1 MGKVATWMVCMI
13 FLVSCGGSDSG
24 GNSTS
29 APETTTI
36 TSVSPSV
43 FDVSGGERAYLE
55 SGPFQQQANYSVL
68 VNDVVATD
76 VEIESEQKLSFV
88 VPEGEKTGT
97 ANIVLMKDATV
108 AARLN
113 DKAEYSGV
121 VPLTVY
127 SITPSQVDLAVS
139 DTVVVVGKG
148 FNEQLTLYVA
158 DQPTS
163 YNLVNS
169 QRLEF
174 SLPAHLEGDINI
186 RLEQGEQS
194 LSPTAP
200 VNVTNNQVAISSLQP
215 AEINTSG
222 GTEVRILGGRFTPD
236 TRVSVAGTPVELV
249 TYISEQE
256 LLITTP
262 FHSPGTV
269 AVEVS
274 QGADANN
281 LKRATANLLY
291 IDPFADVQ
299 PYLVSATA
307 LSNTQV
313 RAQFSEPMSSSL
325 LQASYSFV
333 GEIGAAGL
341 AVTDIKFADTAQ
353 TTVDIDVLPMSEMNY
368 TLVVTG
374 ALDAS
379 GVAISLA
386 DRNQNN
392 QAIFAG
398 VGDSSQVD
406 SDNDGLSDSQ
416 EQRGFTVRYQT
427 LDGEWISEDVS
438 SDPLNADT
446 DGDGLNDIDEYTERT
461 HPRLADTD
469 RDQLG
474 DGDEAYK
481 FGSDPLKQDTDGDG
495 LHDFE
500 ELNFGTSLVLA
511 DTDGDQFRDYTEL
524 FERNRNPR
532 IADIPLPKVEVESLT
547 AAIDV
552 RYTSTEFNG
561 ESRTSEETFSTTRSR
576 ESGSSDTTTN
586 TVNIGAGWGD
596 GSPGATGNVLPSL
609 FQRLWV
615 AANYEDQQESSSYY
629 ANLNE
634 FNNSSA
640 SSFASETTSE
650 ITRDVVAGRI
660 TVAVNFSTLSDVAFT
675 LRDIELS
682 LIVRDNKNPD
692 AYKPIATLLPINT
705 DLEVNIGPLAAS
717 RGPILFHA
725 DAPIPSE
732 IEAIMKNPTPYAVE
746 VANYN
751 LVDENQRNFA
761 YSSQEVNE
769 RTATLAIVY
778 NDGQTAKEQHRIA
791 TSGLFD
797 LATGAQLGVSLDAA
811 LKGLQLYPV
820 DDAGKTVAEI
830 EISSQPSPAGDGA
843 LLPGE
848 VYLNRSYSIT
858 NGQLTR
864 VRSTQVQMESGQPK
878 GYDSWVLLNN
888 NGRAIPMADLST
900 TYLKQGETY
909 LLTYTRDVDGD
920 GLTLA
925 EEILLGTKDTQC
937 DTDGDTL
944 SDYREV
950 YGRPIPY
957 FLAGN
962 QNAPRAQLK
971 DLCEYG
977 AQYPIYD
984 ATTPEFYTW
993 RIGIFENS
1001 DVSIRSYRAYSN
1013 PLIADSDDDGLD
1025 DGTEFAMR
1033 TRSDELPP
1041 VWYSDPLLKDTDDD
1055 GLNDAKESELGS
1067 DLNIRDSDGDG
1078 LTDGLEV
1085 ALEND
1090 PLDGTDASRVNDQD
1104 NDGLIDRFEDSGA
1117 INACGYSYFYT
1128 GNFKPA
1134 STSDQDGDGLPDVW
1148 EYYLCTN
1155 PFSADTDGDKLSDF
1169 DEWNHSSTVDYENT
1183 DSNLTFNAQRFAQAK
1198 AACDYAKNCNLKSAI
1213 NGKESLKLGTN
1224 PLADDTDG
1232 DNLKDSE
1239 ELDGWQVWLEEYTS
1253 DGRVAPYNVTSDPLI
1268 ADADGDGLNDGEEY
1282 KAKTDPNK
1290 KDTDGDG
1297 RDDAKDRGDGFNPL
1311 QVDFEVEFSIRSIN
1325 ILENGEVLKDD
1336 KNAQEFAVLWFYYID
1351 LVSPLGNDESVQ
1363 FLPQEPKNTN
1373 ESKRVVL
1380 EAGFPSGNVK
1390 CSGND
1395 DLKGLISIKDGDSA
1409 LYDGDKA
1416 LKKTVVLNRYSKLYY
1431 SMKVGEMAD
1440 INKTPLCQTTERFDD
1455 TGNRIENNTTPPNL
1469 GLDLDW
1475 VMLSGGVGNSSYE
1488 ISGADFIGNE
1498 FQVYEYAPTEVRE
1511 LRAGD
1516 FSNNRPDI
1524 RIGIVG
1530 RRVEDN

>member
-1 MGKVATWMVCMI
+1 MI

-29 APETTTI
+29 APEKTTI
-36 TSVSPSV
+36 TSVSPSI
-43 FDVSGGERAYLE
+43 FDVRGGERAYLE

-108 AARLN
+108 VARLN

-158 DQPTS
+158 DQPTP
-163 YNLVNS
+163 YHLVNS
-169 QRLEF
+169 RRLEF
-174 SLPAHLEGDINI
+174 SLPVHLEGDINI

-222 GTEVRILGGRFTPD
+222 GTEVRILGGRFSPD
-236 TRVSVAGTPVELV
+236 TRVSVAGTPIELV

-269 AVEVS
+269 TVEVS
-274 QGADANN
+274 QGADDNN
-281 LKRATANLLY
+281 LKRATAHLLY

-374 ALDAS
+374 ARDAS

-392 QAIFAG
+392 QAIFYG
-398 VGDSSQVD
+398 VGDSSQAD

-438 SDPLNADT
+438 SDPLKADT

-469 RDQLG
+469 RDQLS
-474 DGDEAYK
+474 DGDEADQ

-511 DTDGDQFRDYTEL
+511 DTDGDQFSDYAEL

-532 IADIPLPKVEVESLT
+532 IADIPLPQVEVESLT

-576 ESGSSDTTTN
+576 ESGGSDTTTN
-586 TVNIGAGWGD
+586 TVSLGAGFGD
-596 GSPGATGNVLPSL
+596 GSAPEGGLS
-609 FQRLWV
+609 FV
-615 AANYEDQQESSSYY
+615 AGFLSRFWFSANYEDQQESSSYH

-650 ITRDVVAGRI
+650 ITREVIDGRI

-675 LRDIELS
+675 LRNIELS
-682 LIVRDNKNPD
+682 LIIRDNENPD

-705 DLEVNIGPLAAS
+705 DLEVNIGPLASS

-732 IEAIMKNPTPYAVE
+732 VEAIMKNPTPYAVE

-761 YSSQEVNE
+761 YSSQEINE

-888 NGRAIPMADLST
+888 NGRAIPVANLET

-925 EEILLGTKDTQC
+925 EEMLLGTKDTQC

-950 YGRPIPY
+950 YGKPIPY
-957 FLAGN
+957 FLAEN

-971 DLCEYG
+971 NLCEYG

-1041 VWYSDPLLKDTDDD
+1041 IWYSDPLLKDTDDD

-1085 ALEND
+1085 ALKND

-1104 NDGLIDRFEDSGA
+1104 NDGLIDRFEGSGA
-1117 INACGYSYFYT
+1117 INACGDSYFYT

-1224 PLADDTDG
+1224 PLVKDTDG
-1232 DNLKDSE
+1232 DGLKDNDE
-1239 ELDGWQVWLEEYTS
+1239 VDGWQVWLEEYTS
-1253 DGRVAPYNVTSDPLI
+1253 DGRVAPYNVTSNPLI

-1282 KAKTDPNK
+1282 KAKTDSNK

-1311 QVDFEVEFSIRSIN
+1311 QVDFEVEFSIRNIN
-1325 ILENGEVLKDD
+1325 VLENGEALTKGSPPNEVT
-1336 KNAQEFAVLWFYYID
+1336 NPQEFAAIYFYYID
-1351 LVSPLGNDESVQ
+1351 LVSPLGDGESVQ
-1363 FLPQEPKNTN
+1363 FLTKGGNRNSRTRRKTLGDQFESNT
-1373 ESKRVVL
+1373 KC
-1380 EAGFPSGNVK
+1380 PS
-1390 CSGND
+1390 SS
-1395 DLKGLISIKDGDSA
+1395 GLISVKDGDSA
-1409 LYDGDKA
+1409 FYDGVNK
-1416 LKKTVVLNRYSKLYY
+1416 LTKTVILNRYSKLYY
-1431 SMKVGEMAD
+1431 SMKVGEMVD
-1440 INKTPLCQTTERFDD
+1440 GGSPPTPQCTFSS
-1455 TGNRIENNTTPPNL
+1455 GYAAPNI

-1498 FQVYEYAPTEVRE
+1498 FQVYEYAPTEVRK
-1511 LRAGD
+1511 LREGKSFD
-1516 FSNNRPDI
+1516 NNRPDI

-1530 RRVEDN
+1530 RRVRNN